1 MHPKTLLLRGQRQ
14 EPATESRHSRAPE
27 ALAEPGGLRGR
38 AERGAGTGRGGR
50 GPERGKPEGN
60 AEEGRAGSGGYK
72 PHTPKTRALSSG
84 RTHSPPPYTPPL
96 MAAAGATPTLR
107 ANWRSDCS
115 GRDCESREAIA
126 PDSLNFHR
134 HPPQATK
141 RRPHTPELS
150 YTCCLLLSANHEGPG
165 LRSANQNAAAPHPRR
180 GPAGLANRRQPWG
193 RGKRKATAGQKELG
207 CGAEAG
213 GASRVGERVGGGSG
227 EEGGRLEGSMGGA

>member
-27 ALAEPGGLRGR
+27 ALAESGGLRGR

-60 AEEGRAGSGGYK
+60 AGEGRAGSGGYK

-107 ANWRSDCS
+107 ANWRSDRS

-150 YTCCLLLSANHEGPG
+150 YTCWLLLFSQSRGSRPTFSQSECGCAASPPRPSWFSQSKAATGAGKEESDSRTEGVG
-165 LRSANQNAAAPHPRR
+165 LRS
-180 GPAGLANRRQPWG
+180 
-193 RGKRKATAGQKELG
+193 
-207 CGAEAG
+207 
-213 GASRVGERVGGGSG
+213 
-227 EEGGRLEGSMGGA
+227 